1 MMSKYKVE
9 MKEDDGRI
17 GFQVEFS
24 GPKGTPYEDGIW
36 QVRVELPQDYPF
48 RSPSIG
54 FLNRIFHPNVD
65 EHSGSVCLDV
75 INQAWSPMFNLVN
88 VFDAF
93 LPQLLTYP
101 NPADPL
107 NGEAAALMMRD
118 PQGFEKR
125 VRDSVAKYASGS
137 SRVSSPCSPT
147 STPNSSSSLSTNKQY
162 AKGNKNKS
170 SLSSLSSTPPERDDD
185 EMSVLS
191 ESSPPGDDLLAD
203 MEL

>member
-1 MMSKYKVE
+1 MMSKHRVE
-9 MKEDDGRI
+9 MKEDEGRV
-17 GFQVEFS
+17 GFQVEFF

-36 QVRVELPQDYPF
+36 QVRVELPQDYPY

-54 FLNRIFHPNVD
+54 FMNRIFHPNVD

-101 NPADPL
+101 NPSDPL

-118 PQGFEKR
+118 PKAYEKR
-125 VRDSVAKYASGS
+125 VRDSVQKHASS
-137 SRVSSPCSPT
+137 SRLSPSLSPT
-147 STPNSSSSLSTNKQY
+147 SAPSKTPTSSSSNVVKSTLST
-162 AKGNKNKS
+162 S
-170 SLSSLSSTPPERDDD
+170 SSSSRDDD
-185 EMSVLS
+185 DMSVAS
-191 ESSPPGDDLLAD
+191 EDNNFGGNDDLLAD

>member
-1 MMSKYKVE
+1 
-9 MKEDDGRI
+9 MKEDDGRV
-17 GFQVEFS
+17 GFQVEFF
-24 GPKGTPYEDGIW
+24 GPKSTPYEDGVW

-54 FLNRIFHPNVD
+54 FMNRIFHPNVD

-101 NPADPL
+101 NPSDPL

-118 PQGFEKR
+118 PKAFEKR
-125 VRDSVAKYASGS
+125 VRDSIQKYASQ
-137 SRVSSPCSPT
+137 RPSPAL
-147 STPNSSSSLSTNKQY
+147 TP
-162 AKGNKNKS
+162 
-170 SLSSLSSTPPERDDD
+170 SSTPTTSSGKSKLSKQTSSERDDD

-191 ESSPPGDDLLAD
+191 ENNDQSGDDLLAD

>member
-9 MKEDDGRI
+9 MKEDDGRV
-17 GFQVEFS
+17 GFQVEFG
-24 GPKGTPYEDGIW
+24 GPKGTPYEDGTW

-101 NPADPL
+101 NPSDPL

-118 PQGFEKR
+118 PKAFEKR
-125 VRDSVAKYASGS
+125 VRDSVQKYASS
-137 SRVSSPCSPT
+137 QRASPLLSPSLTPTTANGKSKLSKQNT
-147 STPNSSSSLSTNKQY
+147 S
-162 AKGNKNKS
+162 
-170 SLSSLSSTPPERDDD
+170 ERDDD

-191 ESSPPGDDLLAD
+191 ESNDQGGDDLLAD

>member
-9 MKEDDGRI
+9 MKEDDGRV
-17 GFQVEFS
+17 GFQVEFC
-24 GPKGTPYEDGIW
+24 GPKGTSYEDGVW

-54 FLNRIFHPNVD
+54 FMNRIFHPNVD

-101 NPADPL
+101 NPSDPL
-107 NGEAAALMMRD
+107 NSTAAALMLRD
-118 PQGFEKR
+118 PKGFEAR
-125 VRDSVAKYASGS
+125 VRDYVQRYASGG
-137 SRVSSPCSPT
+137 SRSSPVMSP
-147 STPNSSSSLSTNKQY
+147 
-162 AKGNKNKS
+162 
-170 SLSSLSSTPPERDDD
+170 SSTPTGVPGKSKLSKQKNSERDDD

-191 ESSPPGDDLLAD
+191 DHHDQPGDDLLAD